1 MERQEARIRAERL
14 DTSQHGKEETRLTRI
29 RDINERTATRAGDLG
44 YMMGGVQVM
53 MDRRTQDEKTPK
65 GGDHGEEDPGGM
77 GQGQDRGPLHRAGE
91 GETWGCS
98 WGGDALEKGSSEQC
112 WGRGRI
118 LKEEDIPGR
127 GKPKRG
133 PHQFHPRSPCPAP
146 LPCSVS
152 RMH

>member
-44 YMMGGVQVM
+44 YVMGGVQVM

-77 GQGQDRGPLHRAGE
+77 GQRQDRGPLHRE
-91 GETWGCS
+91 GEAG
-98 WGGDALEKGSSEQC
+98 ALDKEIYLKL
-112 WGRGRI
+112 RGAKI
-118 LKEEDIPGR
+118 VKKKCI
-127 GKPKRG
+127 
-133 PHQFHPRSPCPAP
+133 F
-146 LPCSVS
+146 
-152 RMH
+152 

>member
-44 YMMGGVQVM
+44 YVMGGVQVM

-77 GQGQDRGPLHRAGE
+77 GRKRHAGKKIEDSTSPSEEKYVIRDVNYDICLSTTPLKKLLGLVQ
-91 GETWGCS
+91 W
-98 WGGDALEKGSSEQC
+98 
-112 WGRGRI
+112 RI
-118 LKEEDIPGR
+118 K
-127 GKPKRG
+127 
-133 PHQFHPRSPCPAP
+133 
-146 LPCSVS
+146 
-152 RMH
+152 